1 MNSGSF
7 ETGERR
13 TLPENCPHGNPKAV
27 SFKMFVTSKASCIH
41 MSTCIFKGTLLC
53 ITHFTS
59 VFFPI
64 ICVSMLRKI
73 QIFFSC
79 WLHFSESV
87 CLNLQF
93 WISAICNVTKSSGA
107 SDNSLRSL
115 APPAVR
121 CLIQPLRIPQS
132 LLFSSKR
139 EAYNKTS
146 VLTLL
151 FYTKLLQSCCFFI

>member
-1 MNSGSF
+1 MYNSLYQ
-7 ETGERR
+7 R
-13 TLPENCPHGNPKAV
+13 
-27 SFKMFVTSKASCIH
+27 
-41 MSTCIFKGTLLC
+41 
-53 ITHFTS
+53 
-59 VFFPI
+59 FFPI

-151 FYTKLLQSCCFFI
+151 FYTKLLQSCCCCFFYNYVLLHLDFVCKAKIHKWSQWSLQHHCPSV